1 MHQRPSWHVQ
11 TIKAR
16 DKSIDQTSDFWDVHD
31 ITEFEDSEE
40 VKGIR
45 FSLKKKKYIPVDMT
59 LFKKISQKAKRL
71 HKTEDILI
79 NEWLK
84 EKVG

>member
-1 MHQRPSWHVQ
+1 M
-11 TIKAR
+11 
-16 DKSIDQTSDFWDVHD
+16 SIDQASEFWNVHD
-31 ITEFEDSEE
+31 FTEFEDIEE

-45 FSLKKKKYIPVDMT
+45 FSLKKKKYIPVGMT
-59 LFKKISQKAKRL
+59 VFKTIRQKAKRL